1 MSDTLSPISPAV
13 PAAKAPQV
21 GFVSLGCPKA
31 LTDSELILTRLSAEG
46 YQTSKTF
53 QGADIVIVNTCG
65 FIDEAVQES
74 LDTIGEALAENGR
87 QALEV
92 IKGLV
97 PDFMV
102 LDVAMPEMSGKEF
115 IIELGRQ
122 AARDRR
128 LDGIPF
134 VVMTGENFM
143 GSELNRVFA
152 SRPGFVCF
160 FPKMIPPDRVLEKAA
175 EILKNRA

>member
-1 MSDTLSPISPAV
+1 M
-13 PAAKAPQV
+13 AKILIVDDEP
-21 GFVSLGCPKA
+21 
-31 LTDSELILTRLSAEG
+31 TIRELYRYIFEDAGHTV
-46 YQTSKTF
+46 T
-53 QGADIVIVNTCG
+53 
-65 FIDEAVQES
+65 
-74 LDTIGEALAENGR
+74 LAENGR